1 MMQEYLRYLCLKTAP
16 ELGPSKVLELCKLY
30 PKVEDFVGNPQH
42 PLYRQGILKQATI
55 EHLAGFVLP
64 KNQEKIVAIMQAQGI
79 RYVAYPQEDYPAKL
93 REIYAA
99 PLILYIKGDLQA
111 ALKKKCL
118 AVVGTRKA
126 SAYGVEMCK
135 KLLEP
140 LAGQGVCIISGLA
153 LGIDTAAHQSAV
165 KAGGKTIAVLACGVD
180 KVYPSYN
187 TALADKIAQNGAI
200 ISEYEPG
207 TEPER
212 WNFPARNRLVSAL
225 SDAVFIVEG
234 PLDSGAMLTAKN
246 ALEQNRDIFALPG
259 NINNRNAAGP
269 NHLIKH
275 GAALIQ
281 SLEDLQVLL
290 DLEGEKAPQTEIFPD
305 LSPDEEKLVALLRE
319 AQAAQS
325 FDELLIKSGFGI
337 GRLSTQLT
345 NLEIKGL
352 IAKESGN
359 SFFLI

>member
-1 MMQEYLRYLCLKTAP
+1 MQKYLKYLCLKTAP
-16 ELGPSKVLELCKLY
+16 ELGPTKVLELCKLY
-30 PKVEDFVGNPQH
+30 PDVESFVGNPQH
-42 PLYRQGILKQATI
+42 PIYRQGILKQATKA
-55 EHLAGFVLP
+55 HLAGFVLP
-64 KNQEKIVAIMQAQGI
+64 PNHEKITALMQAQGI
-79 RYVAYPQEDYPAKL
+79 RYVAYPEANYPEKL

-99 PLILYIKGDLQA
+99 PLILYIKGDLNS
-111 ALKKKCL
+111 ALAQKCL

-153 LGIDTAAHQSAV
+153 LGIDTAAHQSALQG
-165 KAGGKTIAVLACGVD
+165 GGKTIAVLACGVD

-187 TALADKIAQNGAI
+187 KNLADKIVQNGAL

-259 NINNRNAAGP
+259 NINNRNSAGP

-290 DLEGEKAPQTEIFPD
+290 NMEVEKARQTEIFPE
-305 LSPDEEKLVALLRE
+305 LSPDEEKLVAIMRE
-319 AQAAQS
+319 EQRTLS
-325 FDELLIKSGFGI
+325 FDELLITSGFGI